1 MYIIRGNF
9 FGYFIASSYSCPF
22 LLALLLV
29 QVPMP
34 SFVAAA
40 MLLVCNAYFPAD
52 PFGSPTLPLIVV
64 VAFCMQ
70 YIFWRCLGKSVA
82 AKLLA
87 VWEFGQVDVPFI

>member
-64 VAFCMQ
+64 SC
-70 YIFWRCLGKSVA
+70 
-82 AKLLA
+82 LA
-87 VWEFGQVDVPFI
+87 VVTLVWLWLGGWACGLHWW